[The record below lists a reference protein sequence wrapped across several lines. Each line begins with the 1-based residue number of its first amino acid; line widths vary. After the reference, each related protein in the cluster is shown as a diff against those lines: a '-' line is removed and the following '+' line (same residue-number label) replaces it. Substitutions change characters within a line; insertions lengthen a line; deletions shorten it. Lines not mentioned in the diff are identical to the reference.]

1 MTGYTKEDGVMGT
14 RGKRREKTEA
24 NDCSLCVMFMTE
36 GDYSCVVFH
45 STVYQV
51 CKLRVKLVIIIAM
64 TDELLSHCLPP
75 LVSTNP

>member
-1 MTGYTKEDGVMGT
+1 MGT

-24 NDCSLCVMFMTE
+24 NDHSLCVMFMTE

-51 CKLRVKLVIIIAM
+51 CKLKVKLVIIIVLVLELM
-64 TDELLSHCLPP
+64 TACYLPAC
-75 LVSTNP
+75 SQCS